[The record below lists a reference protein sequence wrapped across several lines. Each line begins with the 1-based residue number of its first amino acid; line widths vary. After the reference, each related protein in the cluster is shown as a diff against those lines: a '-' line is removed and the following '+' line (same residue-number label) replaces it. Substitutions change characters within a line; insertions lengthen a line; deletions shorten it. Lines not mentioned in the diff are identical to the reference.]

1 MAIPIIK
8 PSSDGVALM
17 AISVVAATLA
27 TTAMILRLWARRL
40 MRIALGLDDYLA
52 LASLIVYYGEL
63 IFCFLHVL
71 YAGTGTDE
79 TDVLMQS
86 PTAMSYNLKVCLQ
99 RIVVRGYNV
108 IDLKTSTPAVN
119 VFHPVNLRF

>member
-1 MAIPIIK
+1 MSLPIIK
-8 PSSDGVALM
+8 PSNDGVALI
-17 AISVVAATLA
+17 AIAVVTATLA
-27 TTAMILRLWARRL
+27 TIAMILRLWARRL

-52 LASLIVYYGEL
+52 LASLIVYYGQL

-86 PTAMSYNLKVCLQ
+86 PAAMSYNLKVCLQ

-108 IDLKTSTPAVN
+108 ID
-119 VFHPVNLRF
+119 F

>member
-1 MAIPIIK
+1 MAMPIIK

-27 TTAMILRLWARRL
+27 TIAMILRLWARRL

-79 TDVLMQS
+79 TDVRMQS

-99 RIVVRGYNV
+99 RIVARGYNV
-108 IDLKTSTPAVN
+108 IDLKISTPAVN
-119 VFHPVNLRF
+119 VFRPVHLRF